1 MKSGFHIDTPR
12 LSLRPWR
19 EEDRS
24 AFAALASDPDM
35 MRYVSGGKP
44 WTDSEVDAF
53 FGRQARNLQER
64 GYCVGAVTLRGH
76 ADVIGVAGLQPQV
89 LAGDD
94 ELAWWIAR
102 EWQQRGFATEIGGAC
117 LRYGLDV
124 LGRKRIVAIADAEN
138 LASLRVMEK
147 IGMRYLDTVSAQ
159 SLEARYPDAP
169 VARYVS
175 VG

>member
-1 MKSGFHIDTPR
+1 MAFHIETQR

-19 EEDRS
+19 ETDHD
-24 AFAALASDPDM
+24 AFKALAADPEM
-35 MRYVSGGKP
+35 MRYVSGGVP
-44 WTDSEVDAF
+44 WSQAAVDAF
-53 FGRQARNLQER
+53 FERQARNLRER

-76 ADVIGVAGLQPQV
+76 ADVIGVAGVQPQL

-94 ELAWWIAR
+94 ELAWWIGR
-102 EWQQRGFATEIGGAC
+102 EWQQRGFATEIGAAC

-124 LGRKRIVAIADAEN
+124 LGRRRIVAIADPRN

-159 SLEARYPDAP
+159 TLESRYPDEP

-175 VG
+175 VA